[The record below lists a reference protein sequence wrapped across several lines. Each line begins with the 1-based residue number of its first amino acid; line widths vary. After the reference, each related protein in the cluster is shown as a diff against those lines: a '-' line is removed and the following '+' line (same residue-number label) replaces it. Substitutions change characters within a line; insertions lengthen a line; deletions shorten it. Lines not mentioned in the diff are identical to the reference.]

1 MIMNKAVLGLC
12 LVGAAAS
19 VVMGTAAHA
28 QSTVTLYGLIDE
40 GVDFN
45 SNLNGQRQWKM
56 SSGDAQGS
64 RWGLKGAEDLGGG
77 YKAVFQL
84 ENGFDVNTGRLMEG
98 GREFGRQAF
107 VGLSNDSIGTLTFGR
122 QYDSLVEFLAP
133 LTANGNWGGYLFEHP
148 YDNDN
153 TDNSFRL
160 NNAVQFYSA
169 NFGGFQVGATYAFSN
184 NPGQFSTN
192 SAQSAGASYTFGG
205 LSVALAYLNVT
216 NPGANAI
223 GAVTTDDAG
232 FIANRQRV
240 FGAGLNYTFGSAM
253 LGFVY
258 SHTDLTNP
266 TAYAYIS
273 GSIVPSG
280 QSVASLKFDNFE
292 LNGTYRVTPAFML
305 GAMYDYTQS
314 KLDASGGS
322 SKPRWHTFGLM
333 ADYNLS
339 KRTDVY
345 VMASLQKSVS
355 ANSGTALDNAYVG
368 GADDSSSNDR
378 QAVARVGIRHKF

>member
-1 MIMNKAVLGLC
+1 MKKAVLGLFI
-12 LVGAAAS
+12 LGAAA
-19 VVMGTAAHA
+19 TAAHA
-28 QSTVTLYGLIDE
+28 QSTVTLYGLVDE

-45 SNLNGQRQWKM
+45 SNLLGQRQWKM

-77 YKAVFQL
+77 FKAVFQL
-84 ENGFDVNTGRLMEG
+84 ENGFDVNNGRLMQG

-107 VGLSNDSIGTLTFGR
+107 VGLSSDTLGTLSFGR
-122 QYDSLVEFLAP
+122 QYDSLVEFLGP

-148 YDNDN
+148 FDNDN

-169 NFGGFQVGATYAFSN
+169 NFGGFQFGATYAFSN
-184 NPGQFSTN
+184 SAGQFSTN
-192 SAQSAGASYTFGG
+192 NAQSLGASYTNGG
-205 LSVALAYLNVT
+205 LSLALAYLNIA
-216 NPGANAI
+216 NPGANSI
-223 GAVTTDDAG
+223 GAVATNDAG
-232 FIANRQRV
+232 FFAERQRV
-240 FGAGLNYTFGSAM
+240 FGAGINYAFGSAV

-258 SHTDLTNP
+258 SHTDLKNP
-266 TAYAYIS
+266 TGYAYIS
-273 GSIVPSG
+273 GSIVPPG
-280 QSVASLKFDNFE
+280 QTVSSLKFDNFE

-305 GAMYDYTQS
+305 GAMYTFTQS
-314 KLDASGGS
+314 TLDASGGS
-322 SKPRWHTFGLM
+322 TKPRWHTLGLM

-345 VMASLQKSVS
+345 VMASMQKAVS
-355 ANSGTALDNAYVG
+355 AQSGTALDQAYTG